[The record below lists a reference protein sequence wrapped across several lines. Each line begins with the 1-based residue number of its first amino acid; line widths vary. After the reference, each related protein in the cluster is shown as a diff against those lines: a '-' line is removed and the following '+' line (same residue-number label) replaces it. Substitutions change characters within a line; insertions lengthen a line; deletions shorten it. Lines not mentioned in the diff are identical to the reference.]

1 MMDEEAVTMEICQS
15 SDDEMGR
22 LDIDLDRKSK
32 QLNLTS
38 SNVRT
43 LLHEVIT
50 NEHVVAMMKAAIRDT
65 QDLPLFEPK
74 MTRSRLKQAVQQGQS
89 LNWSLAPEKSGMSK
103 LPQFVD
109 IELEESEDT
118 SDEEYCPD
126 EDEEDDTAEETFL
139 SDADSLASPLRLQ
152 GSQHR
157 PPADPTSGEALQA
170 SPAPVESFMER
181 LNAVDRELDC
191 SSAFIYNQ
199 NLDRKEEIGD
209 SSGLAFRTRSK
220 LRLDDIPLG
229 QLEAELLPP
238 DITADMYELNGP
250 QKEEDRHWTHWL
262 QGLMAPEN
270 DEDGEDEDDPEYN
283 FLEDL
288 DEPDMED
295 YRTDRAVQIPKK
307 EVNQLL
313 DELFNTLQEDEEAAA
328 EEQEEEEEAASQ
340 NLPKFNIPQALRF
353 DAPLASML
361 TERRR
366 TVRRQYEAVQQ
377 RRALQDT
384 TNQQMEVTPSTR
396 PEALTPVCVLPNQI
410 VPTLRLDQ
418 AQKLQLQQQIQQ
430 HVQLLTQVHL
440 LSRGLDSLTHE
451 ASITK
456 QYLEELQQF
465 ASRQEQL
472 LYPTSFGVCNLKGA
486 LDLIEEVEQQG
497 DPPAA
502 SAPSKRWLPTM
513 NSGTTGPSS
522 SLLPADTAW
531 LFATRPVFLHAE
543 LLPVCNFVHTRS
555 HRRVYTSGEDGLLV
569 LALKH
574 FEGTFQPDL
583 QISSYLLRKT
593 RWDFRKRI
601 RDMCK
606 APHDNVIKT
615 FQKEGIIHPLPLACH
630 RVQQTDQRP
639 PVERDTSIMPTWL
652 KNSQQ
657 IILKTRLKSGTHRYP
672 PTLPHGCVL
681 RLNPYWQPKPTNPPV
696 RPHKRVFTLAHN
708 ASLQPLCPAE
718 IQPGTPPVSYLTH
731 LQGLGLSS
739 VPAPLPTQ
747 TTPPTPAPSG
757 GDVIQSHLPE
767 GAKQLF
773 SSRAASLPLLVPF
786 PSVSP
791 AVTTSTIMPCSVAP
805 GRLGHT
811 FLQMILVSNVAPP
824 SSLQQFPGTESQE
837 PLTPAEGRVQVEEVN
852 LVEEES
858 SGSTSSLSPA
868 SADENEDAGQ
878 EDWTSTGMW
887 SLSGGETHREQG
899 GEREQG
905 GDVEGE
911 GAGGSAEDQGGGQEE
926 EYEEDGPNDTGDGER
941 DEDRE
946 KDKDEDQDKQEEEE
960 EDFDDLTQDEDEEEV
975 MSSASEES
983 VLSVPELQETMK
995 QLTWLAS
1002 ERRLCTDGDSEE
1014 DHSPTSPC
1022 SQEEEEEEEEE
1033 GPKEEESADGQ
1044 GGKAEGDEE
1053 TPLNEETP
1061 RGGGGGRCS
1070 ARGRGRSRSLRGRSR
1085 QDRHSKDTAKLLL
1098 LYDKNILDNDPLRES
1113 KDMAFAQ
1120 SYLSRVRE
1128 ALHDT
1133 PDKMEDFV
1141 SLLNR
1146 LEQPTVGQEMISMFR
1161 KLRDLLGER
1170 TDLLRD
1176 FAAFLHPEQA
1186 LECGLFEEQQA
1197 FEHSRRFL
1205 RQLEISFGDNP
1216 THYQKIIKALQTG
1229 PDLSPASIQELKTQ
1243 MAALLK
1249 GHNHLQTEFWV
1260 FFDELRPPPARP
1272 AQFEEALWPEEGGG
1286 GLDGGEGPGLGSGV
1300 LSGFEEVTLPD
1311 LEEEEEGHKIQP
1323 ITGRRQRKR
1332 KVHRNY
1338 KDCDWPEKERRC
1350 HCHDTKIGRHR
1361 RNRCPRCH
1369 SNKGSRGV
1377 SRAMKSLD
1385 PLYAQMKEK
1394 ELEVK
1399 GDDACPQPGVFTRRG
1414 SFPLADEKEE
1424 EDEEEPD
1431 DEEEDEEERK
1441 NGEEEEE
1448 SPAGKRSR
1456 REELQQ
1462 PPLTLSTSLPQ
1473 TSSSVSPSI
1482 QTSCTS
1488 SSASTCPATN
1498 TSSGSTCLSPSQ
1510 ASTTSSLPAPRRP
1523 SPPLDLPVCAKNIS
1537 LTPSGEKV
1545 ILWTREAD
1553 RVILTTCQQDG
1564 ATQDTFQA
1572 ISNLLGNKTSSEVS
1586 RRFRD
1591 LMRLFR
1597 TAARQASSEDE
1608 TTPADP
1614 PSTQD

>member
-1 MMDEEAVTMEICQS
+1 MMDAEAVILEICQS

-89 LNWSLAPEKSGMSK
+89 LSWSLAADKSATSK

-157 PPADPTSGEALQA
+157 PPADPTSAEALQA
-170 SPAPVESFMER
+170 SPAPPYLLSAPAESFMER

-191 SSAFIYNQ
+191 SSAYIYNQ
-199 NLDRKEEIGD
+199 NLDRKEEVGD

-238 DITADMYELNGP
+238 DITADMYELSGP
-250 QKEEDRHWTHWL
+250 QKEEDRHWTRWL

-328 EEQEEEEEAASQ
+328 EEQGDEQEEEEEAASQ
-340 NLPKFNIPQALRF
+340 NCPKFNIPQALRF

-366 TVRRQYEAVQQ
+366 CVRRQYEAVQQ

-396 PEALTPVCVLPNQI
+396 PGALTPVCVSSNQR
-410 VPTLRLDQ
+410 VPTFRLDQ
-418 AQKLQLQQQIQQ
+418 VQKLQLQQQIQQ

-440 LSRGLDSLTHE
+440 LSRGVNSLAHE
-451 ASITK
+451 VSITK
-456 QYLEELQQF
+456 HYLEELQQF
-465 ASRQEQL
+465 AARQEQL
-472 LYPTSFGVCNLKGA
+472 RYRTSFRVCNLKGA
-486 LDLIEEVEQQG
+486 LELIEEVEQLG
-497 DPPAA
+497 GPPSAT
-502 SAPSKRWLPTM
+502 APSKRWLPTM
-513 NSGTTGPSS
+513 NSSTTGPSS
-522 SLLPADTAW
+522 SLLPADAAW

-543 LLPVCNFVHTRS
+543 LLPVCNFVHTRPQ
-555 HRRVYTSGEDGLLV
+555 RKVYTSGEDGLIV

-574 FEGTFQPDL
+574 FEGTFQPDQL
-583 QISSYLLRKT
+583 ISSYLLRKT
-593 RWDFRKRI
+593 RWDFRKRV

-606 APHDNVIKT
+606 APHANVIKT
-615 FQKEGIIHPLPLACH
+615 FHMHAVIPPLPLACH
-630 RVQQTDQRP
+630 RVQPTDQRP

-657 IILKTRLKSGTHRYP
+657 IIQKARLHTGPQRYP

-681 RLNPYWQPKPTNPPV
+681 RLNPYWQPKPTHPPV
-696 RPHKRVFTLAHN
+696 RRHKRVFTLAHN

-718 IQPGTPPVSYLTH
+718 TQPSTQPVGYLTH
-731 LQGLGLSS
+731 IQGSS
-739 VPAPLPTQ
+739 VPATLPT
-747 TTPPTPAPSG
+747 PVPTGA
-757 GDVIQSHLPE
+757 DVIQSHRPE

-773 SSRAASLPLLVPF
+773 PSQAVSLPLLVPF
-786 PSVSP
+786 PTVSP
-791 AVTTSTIMPCSVAP
+791 AETTGTITPCSVAP
-805 GRLGHT
+805 GKLGQT
-811 FLQMILVSNVAPP
+811 FLQMFLVSNVSPP
-824 SSLQQFPGTESQE
+824 PSLQQFTSSTQ
-837 PLTPAEGRVQVEEVN
+837 LVEEVN
-852 LVEEES
+852 LAEEES
-858 SGSTSSLSPA
+858 SGSTSTLSPA
-868 SADENEDAGQ
+868 SADAEEDNEDAGQ

-887 SLSGGETHREQG
+887 SLSGGEAHGEQG
-899 GEREQG
+899 GERERG
-905 GDVEGE
+905 GDVNGE
-911 GAGGSAEDQGGGQEE
+911 GAGGEAEDQGGGQEE
-926 EYEEDGPNDTGDGER
+926 EDEEDGPNEAGDGER

-960 EDFDDLTQDEDEEEV
+960 EDFDDLTQDEDEEDA

-1014 DHSPTSPC
+1014 DHSPASPC

-1033 GPKEEESADGQ
+1033 GPKEESGDGPSS
-1044 GGKAEGDEE
+1044 KAEGDEE
-1053 TPLNEETP
+1053 TPLNEEAP

-1085 QDRHSKDTAKLLL
+1085 QERHSKDTAKLLL
-1098 LYDKNILDNDPLRES
+1098 LYDENILDNDPLRES
-1113 KDMAFAQ
+1113 KDLAFAQ
-1120 SYLSRVRE
+1120 SYLGRVRE
-1128 ALHDT
+1128 ALHDA

-1146 LEQPTVGQEMISMFR
+1146 LEQPTVGQEMTSMFR

-1229 PDLSPASIQELKTQ
+1229 PDLNPASIQELKAQ

-1249 GHNHLQTEFWV
+1249 GHSHLQTEFWV

-1286 GLDGGEGPGLGSGV
+1286 GLDGAEGPGLGSGL

-1311 LEEEEEGHKIQP
+1311 LEEEEDGHKIQP
-1323 ITGRRQRKR
+1323 IAGRRQRKR

-1350 HCHDTKIGRHR
+1350 HCHDTKIR
-1361 RNRCPRCH
+1361 RLRRSRCPRCH
-1369 SNKGSRGV
+1369 SNKGSSAV

-1385 PLYAQMKEK
+1385 PLYAQMSSAHPEK

-1399 GDDACPQPGVFTRRG
+1399 GDDVG
-1414 SFPLADEKEE
+1414 SHTGRSSASWEGPFPLADEKEE

-1431 DEEEDEEERK
+1431 EEDEDEEERK
-1441 NGEEEEE
+1441 NGKEEE
-1448 SPAGKRSR
+1448 SPAVKRSR
-1456 REELQQ
+1456 REEQQQQ
-1462 PPLTLSTSLPQ
+1462 PPLTLST
-1473 TSSSVSPSI
+1473 T
-1482 QTSCTS
+1482 
-1488 SSASTCPATN
+1488 SASACPVTATSPGQAG
-1498 TSSGSTCLSPSQ
+1498 TSF
-1510 ASTTSSLPAPRRP
+1510 SLPAPRRP

-1608 TTPADP
+1608 TAPADP